1 LDWHSFYLFF
11 FCVSGSEKKI
21 AKSEDR
27 QQEAPAR
34 NGNRHDDGDKT

>member
-1 LDWHSFYLFF
+1 MPIFILDWHSFYLFF

-27 QQEAPAR
+27 PQKSPA
-34 NGNRHDDGDKT
+34 GN